1 MVSMQDLQGVTKPNG
16 SRTAIT
22 TSPAV
27 VVGTFTRDRGQL
39 REHTAASIGST
50 SVVTRADAAA
60 ISRFRQAQY
69 RRSPDL
75 TIADESVLL
84 WDDHDD
90 LSTVLAVRA
99 QDGSILA
106 TMRAEPLLDIEH
118 AGGAL
123 DCPVPVA
130 SPVFPAMLLGRAAT
144 RADCE
149 KLGLNSLLRF
159 HLLSFARERGVRHV
173 YGRVYGEAARTH
185 LMRSLGY
192 TFFPHPKGAGVS
204 AGTAGVHSP
213 LHVAVLDLEIH
224 GESALAALGVRV
236 SDLLA
241 RFPRRDQFRTKSVTP
256 GNVPSD
262 LFLRRLSNEALP
274 LQGAG
279 HPAICAP

>member
-1 MVSMQDLQGVTKPNG
+1 V
-16 SRTAIT
+16 
-22 TSPAV
+22 
-27 VVGTFTRDRGQL
+27 
-39 REHTAASIGST
+39 IGST

-60 ISRFRQAQY
+60 ISQFRQAQY

-75 TIADESVLL
+75 TIADESILL
-84 WDDHDD
+84 WDHNDD
-90 LSTVLAVRA
+90 LGIVLAVRA

-106 TMRAEPLLDIEH
+106 TMRAESLLDVEH
-118 AGGAL
+118 AARAL

-130 SPVFPAMLLGRAAT
+130 SPVFPAMVLGRAAT

-159 HLLSFARERGVRHV
+159 HLLSFAREREVRHV

-192 TFFPHPKGAGVS
+192 AFFPHPKGAAVS

-236 SDLLA
+236 SDLLT
-241 RFPRRDQFRTKSVTP
+241 RFPLAEQLRSERFTAVEASLE
-256 GNVPSD
+256 